1 MASFYGLFTLVENMF
16 SFDLLLIKHNYSN
29 LIYSNLID
37 KMFQYVL
44 VGVSLVVDFHDSW
57 NCYSCNIEPA

>member
-16 SFDLLLIKHNYSN
+16 SFNLLLIKHNYSN

-37 KMFQYVL
+37 EMFQYVL

-57 NCYSCNIEPA
+57 NC